1 MFDST
6 HKENVKKT
14 RQINTLIVDTK
25 KLCLKILKGHRDRT
39 KNYPEVEKVLL
50 LIREI
55 F

>member
-6 HKENVKKT
+6 DKENVKKT
-14 RQINTLIVDTK
+14 KQINTLIVDPK
-25 KLCLKILKGHRDRT
+25 KLCFKILKGHRDRT